1 MIDIKKLI
9 SAYDLLRDDD
19 WQIPVYKMDD
29 AQIDEL
35 LDLQWE
41 LLNQLPVLIAH
52 RKQQA
57 SIRLKA
63 EKEEESCDAI
73 IKRIFAR
80 LDLKDFDCEYGK
92 AKQTFSIKYDIDN
105 EKLPKEYF
113 MPNHASIRSKL
124 LKDESVEWVIPTQKF
139 ASVKVS

>member
-9 SAYDLLRDDD
+9 SAYDLLRDEDG
-19 WQIPVYKMDD
+19 QIPVYKMDD

-35 LDLQWE
+35 LDLQGE
-41 LLNQLPVLIAH
+41 LLDQLPVLIAH
-52 RKQQA
+52 RKQQ
-57 SIRLKA
+57 SIIRLKA
-63 EKEEESCDAI
+63 EKEEESCDAM

-92 AKQTFSIKYDIDN
+92 VKQTFSVKYDIDT
-105 EKLPKEYF
+105 EKLAKEYF

-124 LKDESVEWVIPTQKF
+124 LKDEVIDWVIPTQKF
-139 ASVKVS
+139 AWVKVS